1 MKKSLGSE
9 ASSSKS
15 INSSVEYALAA
26 AAHPNTTMAHTL
38 ENIFTDSCPQP
49 CFMNNQLVLTWCGEL
64 ASLAGLIIHV
74 YVSMQSHAVWFR
86 FFTDG

>member
-38 ENIFTDSCPQP
+38 ENIFTDIRVL
-49 CFMNNQLVLTWCGEL
+49 NLV
-64 ASLAGLIIHV
+64 S
-74 YVSMQSHAVWFR
+74 
-86 FFTDG
+86 